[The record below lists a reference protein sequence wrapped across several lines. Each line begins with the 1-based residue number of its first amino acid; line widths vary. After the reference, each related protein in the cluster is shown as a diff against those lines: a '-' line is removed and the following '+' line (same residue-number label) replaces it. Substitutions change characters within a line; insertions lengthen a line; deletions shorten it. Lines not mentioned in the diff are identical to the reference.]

1 MSPARGNASHSG
13 QLDEISQKIG
23 ELTAYTHEHRHGVN
37 NLSAKFDALA
47 LDITKRVEALD
58 TKMTVR
64 IDEVVKSLSADNT
77 ALSAKLEVTATAL
90 AARVGELERIHTR
103 QDAQLGVWRWLIDKW
118 PFGALAIF
126 ISGVVAWANGKLH
139 L

>member
-1 MSPARGNASHSG
+1 MPTRGAGSVG

-47 LDITKRVEALD
+47 LDIAKRVEALD

-64 IDEVVKSLSADNT
+64 IDEVVKSLSADNL
-77 ALSAKLEVTATAL
+77 ALSARLSEENNKLAVRVAKLEDL
-90 AARVGELERIHTR
+90 RSR
-103 QDAQLGVWRWLIDKW
+103 QDAQLGVWKWIVDKW
-118 PFGALAIF
+118 PFAALAALLSSVI
-126 ISGVVAWANGKLH
+126 AWANGKLH
-139 L
+139 F